1 MVDGGSDHE
10 ANEGTLVLIED
21 LRAQRD
27 RQGTPQPKAS
37 RPTPATAPAPE
48 PEPGQDPAHLA
59 LGIAGGCR
67 PNADETLAEHDSPGE
82 APPAA
87 DSAASKE
94 DRPLRS
100 SPDETLNRLE
110 TSEPNKLTL
119 QPGATQTPAARAQR
133 DATHA
138 ALRRPVPTAS
148 SAVMGTAHLPKDT
161 PTSRP
166 KRAGPAW
173 TPRRTQRSPSVR
185 IRVRARTAYFSVAL
199 LLIVGV
205 AIATGSVNSSPRAR
219 ASAARTTVARNG
231 VAVTSTKAPNPLE
244 LLAGAIG
251 PSVKKQE
258 AADRSQARRAT
269 KKTSRRRRAHHVK
282 HTTPPA
288 VHAAVSA
295 PSEPA
300 PTTSAPTSGTS
311 STHYQPA
318 ATEPPA
324 PSQQTGPTGPGTTV
338 GKNCDPQCS

>member
-37 RPTPATAPAPE
+37 RPTPDSAPALE

-67 PNADETLAEHDSPGE
+67 PNADETLAEHDAPGE
-82 APPAA
+82 TPPAA
-87 DSAASKE
+87 DSAALKE
-94 DRPLRS
+94 DRSLRS
-100 SPDETLNRLE
+100 SPEETLNRLE
-110 TSEPNKLTL
+110 ISEPNKLTV

-133 DATHA
+133 GATHA
-138 ALRRPVPTAS
+138 ALRYPVPTAS

-161 PTSRP
+161 WTSRP
-166 KRAGPAW
+166 KRARPAW
-173 TPRRTQRSPSVR
+173 TPRRTQSSPSVHT
-185 IRVRARTAYFSVAL
+185 RVRARTAYVSVAL
-199 LLIVGV
+199 VLIVGG

-219 ASAARTTVARNG
+219 ATAARTTVGRNG
-231 VAVTSTKAPNPLE
+231 VAVTSANGTDPLE

-251 PSVKKQE
+251 PAVKKQE

-269 KKTSRRRRAHHVK
+269 KKTSRRRRAHQVK

-295 PSEPA
+295 PSEPVPTSPA
-300 PTTSAPTSGTS
+300 PASGTS
-311 STHYQPA
+311 STSHQPA
-318 ATEPPA
+318 TTEPRA
-324 PSQQTGPTGPGTTV
+324 ASQQAGPTGPGTTV